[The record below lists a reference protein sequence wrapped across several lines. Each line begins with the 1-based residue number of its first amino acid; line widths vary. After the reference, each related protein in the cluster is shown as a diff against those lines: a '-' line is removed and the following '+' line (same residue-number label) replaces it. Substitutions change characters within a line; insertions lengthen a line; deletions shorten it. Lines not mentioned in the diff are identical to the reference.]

1 MIADE
6 LHSFRPAW
14 VGFLVLFFTV
24 LAQSQSTFNAPSA
37 SAPAPLSGMS
47 TSFQEAQNPLFGSVP
62 QGKPTGETI
71 TLTPLDAIQRGL
83 KYNLALMFSQQASQ
97 AAQGARWRALGDV
110 LPNFNGRIAETT
122 QQINLAAF
130 GLSVPGFPQIVGP
143 FAIFDARVI
152 GTASVDLKNIAT
164 YRARVEELK
173 AADFNYQ
180 NARDLIVLVVGG
192 TYMQVLASNARV
204 ASMQAQL
211 QTAQT
216 LLTQAQ
222 DMKNA
227 GMTPAIDVLRAQVEV
242 QIQQQRVIAS
252 TNDFETQKLRLARLI
267 GLPVG
272 QQFQLTN
279 NIPLTP
285 AAPLTLDQA
294 LERAYRDRPDYQSA
308 KAQLRA
314 AEQSKRAANAEA
326 LPSLQF
332 NGDYGV
338 LGRRPTDSHGTYTAT
353 AGLKIPIF
361 QGGRVRGDIMQ
372 ADALMKRRQNEVDD
386 LRGRIEFEIRSAFL
400 DLQSAADQ
408 VKVAQSST
416 QLAQETLTQAQDRFR
431 AGVTNNIEVVQA
443 QEAIA
448 TTNENFINSTF
459 IYNVAKLSL
468 ARALGVAERAVTDFL
483 GGKQ

>member
-1 MIADE
+1 MRTDA
-6 LHSFRPAW
+6 LNPFRPF
-14 VGFLVLFFTV
+14 VVLG
-24 LAQSQSTFNAPSA
+24 LIILLAGPSSAQSFNAPSA
-37 SAPAPLSGMS
+37 SAPAPLSGMQ

-62 QGKPTGETI
+62 QGKVTPGVITI
-71 TLTPLDAIQRGL
+71 TPLDAIERGL
-83 KYNLALMFSQQASQ
+83 KYNLALMFSQEATQS
-97 AAQGARWRALGDV
+97 AQGARWRALGDV
-110 LPNFNGRIAETT
+110 LPNFNGRIIESA
-122 QQINLAAF
+122 QQTNLAAF
-130 GLSVPGFPQIVGP
+130 GLNVPGIPQIVGP
-143 FAIFDARVI
+143 FAIFDARVA
-152 GTASVDLKNIAT
+152 GTASIDLKNIST

-173 AADFNYQ
+173 AADLNYK

-192 TYMQVLASNARV
+192 TYMQVIASEARV
-204 ASMQAQL
+204 GTTKAQL

-227 GMTPAIDVLRAQVEV
+227 GMTPAIDVLRAQVQFQV
-242 QIQQQRVIAS
+242 QQQRVIAS
-252 TNDFETQKLRLARLI
+252 VNEFETQKLRLARLI
-267 GLPVG
+267 GLPIG
-272 QQFQLTN
+272 QQFQLID

-285 AAPLTLDQA
+285 AEPLTVDQA

-314 AEQSKRAANAEA
+314 AEQSKRAATAEA

-338 LGRRPTDSHGTYTAT
+338 LGRRPTDSHGTFTAA
-353 AGLKIPIF
+353 AGIKIPIF

-372 ADALMKRRQNEVDD
+372 ADALMKRRQNEMDD

-416 QLAQETLTQAQDRFR
+416 RLAQETLTQAQDRFR

-443 QEAIA
+443 QESIA
-448 TTNENFINSTF
+448 TTNESFINSTF

>member
-1 MIADE
+1 MSTYARY
-6 LHSFRPAW
+6 L
-14 VGFLVLFFTV
+14 FLLSALFILPGTAH
-24 LAQSQSTFNAPSA
+24 AQSTSFNAPSA
-37 SAPAPLSGMS
+37 SAPAPLSGMQ

-62 QGKPTGETI
+62 QGKPTPGVVTI
-71 TLTPLDAIQRGL
+71 TPLDAIERGL
-83 KYNLALMFSQQASQ
+83 KYNLALMFSREASQ
-97 AAQGARWRALGDV
+97 AAEGARWRALGDV
-110 LPNFNGRIAETT
+110 LPNFNARISEIA
-122 QQINLAAF
+122 QQTNLAAM
-130 GLSVPGFPQIVGP
+130 GIDIPGFPSIIGP
-143 FAIFDARVI
+143 FSVFDARVA
-152 GTASVDLKNIAT
+152 GTASIDLKNIST

-173 AADFNYQ
+173 AADSNYK

-192 TYMQVLASNARV
+192 TYMQVIASEARV
-204 ASMQAQL
+204 GTTKAQL

-227 GMTPAIDVLRAQVEV
+227 GMTPAIDVLRANVEV
-242 QIQQQRVIAS
+242 QVQQQRVIAA

-267 GLPVG
+267 GLPIG

-285 AAPLTLDQA
+285 TAPMTVEQA
-294 LERAYRDRPDYQSA
+294 LERAYRDRPDYQGA
-308 KAQLRA
+308 KSQLRA
-314 AEQSKRAANAEA
+314 AEQSKHAAAAEA
-326 LPSLQF
+326 LPSVQF
-332 NGDYGV
+332 NGDYGI
-338 LGRRPTDSHGTYTAT
+338 LGRRPTDSHGTFTAA

-361 QGGRVRGDIMQ
+361 QGGKVRGDIMQ
-372 ADALMKRRQNEVDD
+372 ADALLKRRQNEVDD

-443 QEAIA
+443 QESIA

-483 GGKQ
+483 GGKP

>member
-1 MIADE
+1 M
-6 LHSFRPAW
+6 
-14 VGFLVLFFTV
+14 
-24 LAQSQSTFNAPSA
+24 Q
-37 SAPAPLSGMS
+37 

-62 QGKPTGETI
+62 QGKPTPGVL
-71 TLTPLDAIQRGL
+71 TLTALDAIERGL
-83 KYNLALMFSQQASQ
+83 KYNLALMFSQQATQ
-97 AAQGARWRALGDV
+97 AAEGARWRALGDV
-110 LPNFNGRIAETT
+110 LPNFTGRVGETV
-122 QQINLAAF
+122 QQTNLAAF
-130 GLSVPGFPQIVGP
+130 GLNVPGIPQIVGP
-143 FAIFDARVI
+143 FAIFDARVA
-152 GTASVDLKNIAT
+152 GTASIDLKNIST
-164 YRARVEELK
+164 YRARVEQLK
-173 AADFNYQ
+173 AANLDYK

-192 TYMQVLASNARV
+192 TYMQVIAADARV
-204 ASMQAQL
+204 GSMKAQL

-227 GMTPAIDVLRAQVEV
+227 GMSPAIDVLRAQVEV
-242 QIQQQRVIAS
+242 QVQQQRVIAA

-285 AAPLTLDQA
+285 TAPMTIEQA
-294 LERAYRDRPDYQSA
+294 LDRAYRDRPDYQSA

-314 AEQSKRAANAEA
+314 AEQSKRAASAGA

-338 LGRRPTDSHGTYTAT
+338 LGRRPTDSHGTFTAA

-361 QGGRVRGDIMQ
+361 QGGKVRGDIMQ
-372 ADALMKRRQNEVDD
+372 ADALLKRRQNEVDD
-386 LRGRIEFEIRSAFL
+386 LRGRIEYEIRSAFL

-459 IYNVAKLSL
+459 TYNVAKLSL
-468 ARALGVAERAVTDFL
+468 ARALGVAERAVVDFL

>member
-1 MIADE
+1 M
-6 LHSFRPAW
+6 
-14 VGFLVLFFTV
+14 
-24 LAQSQSTFNAPSA
+24 Q
-37 SAPAPLSGMS
+37 

-62 QGKPTGETI
+62 QGKPSPGVLTI
-71 TLTPLDAIQRGL
+71 TPLDAIERGL
-83 KYNLALMFSQQASQ
+83 KYNLALMFSREATQSAE
-97 AAQGARWRALGDV
+97 GARWKALGDV
-110 LPNFNGRIAETT
+110 LPNFNGRVTESA
-122 QQINLAAF
+122 QQLNLASV
-130 GLSVPGFPQIVGP
+130 GLSVPGIPQVVGP
-143 FAIFDARVI
+143 FALFDARVT
-152 GTASVDLKNIAT
+152 GTASIDLKNIST
-164 YRARVEELK
+164 YRARVEELN
-173 AADFNYQ
+173 AADLNYK

-192 TYMQVLASNARV
+192 TYMQVLASDARV
-204 ASMQAQL
+204 ASMKAQL
-211 QTAQT
+211 QTSQT

-242 QIQQQRVIAS
+242 QVQQQRVIAS

-285 AAPLTLDQA
+285 SAPMTIEEA
-294 LERAYRDRPDYQSA
+294 LERAYRDRPDYQGA

-314 AEQSKRAANAEA
+314 AEQSRRAATAEA

-338 LGRRPTDSHGTYTAT
+338 LGRRPTDSHGTFTAA

-361 QGGRVRGDIMQ
+361 QGGKVRGDIMQ
-372 ADALMKRRQNEVDD
+372 ADALLKRRQNEVDD

-416 QLAQETLTQAQDRFR
+416 QLAQETLIQAQDRFR